1 MRIAEA
7 SALREA
13 LPYVAMAEADFGKM
27 EIFRSMKD
35 AQYLLSI
42 IYHNLDMENEG
53 NEVAIRCLQ
62 TEQLQQNMERAI
74 VDEETREI
82 FDLLATIGAALAAR

>member
-1 MRIAEA
+1 MEA

-13 LPYVAMAEADFGKM
+13 LPYVSMAETDFRKL
-27 EIFRSMKD
+27 EIFRSMED
-35 AQYLLSI
+35 AQYLMSI

-53 NEVAIRCLQ
+53 NEVAMRCSQ
-62 TEQLQQNMERAI
+62 TEQLQRNMEKVI
-74 VDEETREI
+74 VDDEIREI

>member
-1 MRIAEA
+1 
-7 SALREA
+7 
-13 LPYVAMAEADFGKM
+13 MAEVDFRKL

-42 IYHNLDMENEG
+42 IYHNLDMESEG
-53 NEVAIRCLQ
+53 NDVAMRCSQ
-62 TEQLQQNMERAI
+62 TEQLQQNTEKAV

-82 FDLLATIGAALAAR
+82 FDLLATIGAALASR